1 MNNFRE
7 DDILILIGAGC
18 SKEAGIP
25 TSIDMVKKIE
35 EKISKG
41 EWKDYK
47 ELYHFLKSSIFYADG
62 LQGKYGEELNI
73 ERLVNTLSE
82 LEKKEEHPIYPFI
95 GSWNSK
101 IMELCGHNFEKIK
114 DFKSKILKQ
123 LKEWIT
129 LDDYSKASYYQKII
143 AFELS
148 LGYPLRVFSLNYD
161 LCLEKNFKQEQ
172 KQEIRLERGF
182 NDSRKWEWQRFE
194 KNENIPVNIYLYKMH
209 GSIDWEIKDEILT
222 FSDEISKIQGPSLIF
237 GTNYKLQYVD
247 PYLFFAYELRKYS
260 LEAKLIITIGY
271 GYGDEHINS
280 IISQAIRKKE
290 DNLKVKLI
298 INIFEGNKKD
308 YELEE
313 IVCEKL
319 KIKDKSLIVLKNM
332 KASEFLKS
340 ELNIEKLSEY
350 FPMRNGFG

>member
-25 TSIDMVKKIE
+25 TSIDMVKEIE
-35 EKISKG
+35 EKISKE

-47 ELYHFLKSSIFYADG
+47 ELYHFLKSSILYADG

-95 GSWNSK
+95 GGWNSK
-101 IMELCGHNFEKIK
+101 IMELCGHNFEKIRE
-114 DFKSKILKQ
+114 FKSKIIEQ
-123 LKEWIT
+123 LKKWIT

-143 AFELS
+143 DFELS

-161 LCLEKNFKQEQ
+161 LCLEKNFTQGQ
-172 KQEIRLERGF
+172 TLYLERGF
-182 NDSRKWEWQRFE
+182 NASRNWEWQKFE
-194 KNENIPVNIYLYKMH
+194 KNENTPVNIYLYKMH

-222 FSDEISKIQGPSLIF
+222 FSDEISKIQEPSLIF

-280 IISQAIRKKE
+280 IIAQAIRKKE
-290 DNLKVKLI
+290 DNLKAKLI
-298 INIFEGNKKD
+298 INLYEKNKED
-308 YELEE
+308 SELEKN
-313 IVCEKL
+313 ICEKL
-319 KIKDKSLIVLKNM
+319 NINNKSLMVLKNM

-340 ELNIEKLSEY
+340 ELNIERLSEN
-350 FPMRNGFG
+350 FPIRNGFD

>member
-18 SKEAGIP
+18 SKEAEIP
-25 TSIDMVKKIE
+25 TSIDMVKEIE
-35 EKISKG
+35 KKISN

-47 ELYHFLKSSIFYADG
+47 ELYHFLKSSILYADG

-95 GSWNSK
+95 SGWNSK
-101 IMELCGHNFEKIK
+101 IIELCGHNFGKIRE
-114 DFKSKILKQ
+114 FKSKIIEQ

-143 AFELS
+143 DFELS

-161 LCLEKNFKQEQ
+161 LCLEKNFKKELH
-172 KQEIRLERGF
+172 LERGF
-182 NDSRKWEWQRFE
+182 NASRNWEWQKFE
-194 KNENIPVNIYLYKMH
+194 KNDNILVNIYLYKMH
-209 GSIDWEIKDEILT
+209 GSIDWEIKNEFLT
-222 FSDEISKIQGPSLIF
+222 FSDEISKIQEPSLIF

-280 IISQAIRKKE
+280 IIAQAIRRKKE
-290 DNLKVKLI
+290 DNLKAKLI
-298 INIFEGNKKD
+298 INIFEKNKED
-308 YELEE
+308 PELEKN
-313 IVCEKL
+313 IREKL
-319 KIKDKSLIVLKNM
+319 KIENNSLMVIKNM
-332 KASEFLKS
+332 EASKFLES
-340 ELNIEKLSEY
+340 ELNIEKLSEN
-350 FPMRNGFG
+350 FPIRNGSD